1 MNSLDSDESQRS
13 TAKPQRGIWRKNPI
27 EVFSLRLFVRLFPG
41 NLRQHYSFCNDADI
55 KDGDS

>member
-1 MNSLDSDESQRS
+1 MKASALLLSLNEASGE
-13 TAKPQRGIWRKNPI
+13 KNPI